1 MDVFKYTV
9 CVFIHVHNHPLVSTR
24 DWFQDPSSYLNCQ
37 ETRAFS
43 EKVLPLQSP
52 FFCMGQVHA
61 HLFMTPS
68 TMWTPWEFLQCLVA
82 GWGRAIK
89 TSVHVW
95 HRCNYFFLHTCLPAF
110 DWIHTCGT
118 SQYWG
123 ADHVEMSPRIRFPL
137 FFSDSPP
144 DLLRVNSWVRVYNI
158 FL

>member
-37 ETRAFS
+37 ETSAFS
-43 EKVLPLQSP
+43 EKVLPLQRP

-82 GWGRAIK
+82 GGGSKNICACLASMQLFLPPHMFTCIWLNP
-89 TSVHVW
+89 HVW
-95 HRCNYFFLHTCLPAF
+95 NPWAPR
-110 DWIHTCGT
+110 
-118 SQYWG
+118 
-123 ADHVEMSPRIRFPL
+123 ADCVEMSPQIRFPL
-137 FFSDSPP
+137 FFPDSPS